1 MDAITKQAQIDREG
15 GTYRFRVT
23 DGSVD
28 RDKEIMDPG
37 GMDSAAYLKN
47 PVVLWQHDMNR
58 VIGKVVSLHQTPD
71 GWAAEIQFADDV
83 SPLAKEIKGLVDG
96 GYLNATSIR
105 FQPHESV
112 AGSVKVDGYS
122 TKYTKWELLEIS
134 VVSVP
139 ANANALREKS
149 GRVFNRDNVS
159 RLRQLRDLLNEML
172 DAGGIVDEQEDTP
185 GEDPEK
191 TFVQPPDE
199 PAPKILSVKEGVIS
213 WR

>member
-23 DGSVD
+23 DGSID
-28 RDKEIMDPG
+28 RDKEIMDPV
-37 GMDSAAYLKN
+37 GMDSTAFLKN

-58 VIGKVVSLHQTPD
+58 VIGKVVSLQQTAD
-71 GWAAEIQFADDV
+71 GWTAEIRFADDI
-83 SPLAKEIKGLVDG
+83 SPLAKEIKGLIDG
-96 GYLNATSIR
+96 GYINATSIR

-112 AGSVKVDGYS
+112 AGSVKTDGYT

-139 ANANALREKS
+139 ANANALREKA

-172 DAGGIVDEQEDTP
+172 DAGGIEDEPEDTLE
-185 GEDPEK
+185 EDSEK
-191 TFVQPPDE
+191 TIIRTDDVPD
-199 PAPKILSVKEGVIS
+199 PKILVIKEGILS
-213 WR
+213 WK